1 MTKIAAAEAKNRFAE
16 LIDRANAG
24 EEIEV
29 TKYGHVVARI
39 VAPKHGLLGPNH
51 VEQPLAIGILAAINH
66 ANSRAELDQGIGHRK
81 PGHAEPEHRDAKPRP
96 IVVPAA

>member
-39 VAPKHGLLGPNH
+39 VAPKQGRD
-51 VEQPLAIGILAAINH
+51 VAKALAALERLRANAKEIGIKFDW
-66 ANSRAELDQGIGHRK
+66 AEWK
-81 PGHAEPEHRDAKPRP
+81 AYRDEGRR
-96 IVVPAA
+96 

>member
-39 VAPKHGLLGPNH
+39 VAPKQGRDVAKAMAALERMRAIAKEAGLKFDW
-51 VEQPLAIGILAAINH
+51 
-66 ANSRAELDQGIGHRK
+66 AEWKAYRDEGRK
-81 PGHAEPEHRDAKPRP
+81 Y
-96 IVVPAA
+96 